1 MTPSSPTSP
10 GRVWLITGASRGL
23 GRAFADAAL
32 AAGDRVAAIAR
43 ASTDLDRLADEHR
56 DRVLAIPTDVTDR
69 DAVFAAVERAVG
81 RFGRLDVV
89 VNNAGVMWL
98 GAVEEFG
105 ETEARAAIELN
116 FFGALWVTQ
125 AVAPHLRA
133 QGAGRLLQVSSIAGM
148 VTGPSAGL
156 YSASKFALEGM
167 SEALAQELA
176 PFGVRVT
183 IVEPGGYWT
192 DLYRHGLHYA
202 PPLEAYADL
211 RPDAAA
217 TQDATE
223 EPPATD
229 SDPALAAPAV
239 MALVDSDDPP
249 LRLVLGSA
257 VLDAMIAASRERI
270 ATWEAWQDVSRA
282 AEHAVPMP
290 DGYLDG
296 ERSTTDE
303 SRDRRRSSN

>member
-1 MTPSSPTSP
+1 MTPSSPVPTD
-10 GRVWLITGASRGL
+10 RVWLITGASRGL
-23 GRAFADAAL
+23 GRSFADAAL
-32 AAGDRVAAIAR
+32 AAGDRVVAIAR
-43 ASTDLDRLADEHR
+43 ASRDLDRLADEHG
-56 DRVLAIPTDVTDR
+56 DRVLALATDVTDR
-69 DAVFAAVERAVG
+69 AAVFAAVERAID

-98 GAVEEFG
+98 GAVEEFS
-105 ETEARAAIELN
+105 ESEARAAIELN

-133 QGAGRLLQVSSIAGM
+133 QGSGRLLQVSSIAGV

-192 DLYRHGLHYA
+192 DLYRRGLHYA
-202 PPLEAYADL
+202 QPLDAYAAL
-211 RPDAAA
+211 RPDPDASA
-217 TQDATE
+217 TSDEA
-223 EPPATD
+223 PPATD

-257 VLDAMIAASRERI
+257 VLDAVIATSRERI
-270 ATWEAWQDVSRA
+270 ATWEAWQDVSRP
-282 AEHAVPMP
+282 AEDPIPMP

-296 ERSTTDE
+296 
-303 SRDRRRSSN
+303 